1 MSMGADSGTAIRRR
15 AERLL
20 AAVFGGPTRLGHGV
34 PLHGRANV
42 LRVPVLQA
50 PSGAPATVVLKRT
63 VGPPGDAAT
72 VSGTP
77 ARLLRQEWAGLA
89 LLGRLA
95 IDAPVAPRL
104 YGGDRAA
111 GFLLLED
118 LGEDTLERVLAGG
131 DPRRAAAA
139 LVGLATTLGTMHART
154 IGTGAASARERAAL
168 GATAQDRDTPRY
180 QHLAA
185 TFREMAAAVD
195 APLSPAAEADLARV
209 VAALARPGPFLAYT
223 HGDPAPGNYL
233 ITPAGVRAIDF
244 ELGRYRHA
252 LIEGVHTGA
261 HVPGCWWEERP
272 PTAVVVRQERAYRL
286 ALEGGC
292 PEATDIVQFR
302 GAAVVGLAFWSLATC
317 RAWPAIRATTLPAF
331 RAAEATVL
339 RHRLLAQHTILA
351 ERCAAWGR
359 CEALG
364 AAAATIVARLAAQWA
379 LGARPMPRYP
389 AFR

>member
-1 MSMGADSGTAIRRR
+1 MSMGADSDMR

-180 QHLAA
+180 RHLAA

-233 ITPAGVRAIDF
+233 ITPGGVRAIDF

-252 LIEGVHTGA
+252 LIEGVHT
-261 HVPGCWWEERP
+261 
-272 PTAVVVRQERAYRL
+272 
-286 ALEGGC
+286 
-292 PEATDIVQFR
+292 
-302 GAAVVGLAFWSLATC
+302 
-317 RAWPAIRATTLPAF
+317 
-331 RAAEATVL
+331 VL
-339 RHRLLAQHTILA
+339 SS
-351 ERCAAWGR
+351 
-359 CEALG
+359 
-364 AAAATIVARLAAQWA
+364 
-379 LGARPMPRYP
+379 
-389 AFR
+389 